1 MGEIVKLS
9 GLYLNRGGVRE
20 FLRSQQVA
28 GMITPVS
35 SRIASQAGA
44 GYGTDVKVMPT
55 RVISSAYTATPEA
68 MRREASEQR
77 LLRAFHTS
85 GGGRA

>member
-1 MGEIVKLS
+1 MGEMVKLS
-9 GLYLNRGGVRE
+9 ALYLNRGGVRE

-35 SRIASQAGA
+35 SRIATSAGP
-44 GYGTDVKVMPT
+44 GYRMDVKVMPT

-77 LLRAFHTS
+77 LLRAFNAR
-85 GGGRA
+85 GGGR